1 MNRTL
6 RLGTRGSEL
15 ALAQSGMVAKALE
28 EAWPGLQ
35 VPLIII
41 KTTGDAHQDKALS
54 AFGGKGV
61 FTKELEDALLAGE
74 VDFAV
79 HSLKDLTSVLPPGL
93 TLAPTPEREDPRDC
107 LIGQRLEDLPQ
118 GARIGTGSPRRR
130 AQLKALRPD
139 LQCLDIRGNLPT
151 RVRKWREGQYD
162 ATVLAHAGLNRLG
175 FEKTGVAEHE
185 VHPLPLDQC
194 LPAAGQGLLGLEC
207 REGDEE
213 TLRLLGALAH
223 QDSACAAAAER
234 SFLAELEGGCQA
246 PAAAHAHVRDGRL
259 HVDAFLAMPD
269 GTRIMRSHGEGDPA
283 EAATLGRQAA
293 RDLLEQGG
301 DRLLQDA
308 RALID
313 NPPPTPP

>member
-15 ALAQSGMVAKALE
+15 ALAQSGMVAEALE
-28 EAWPGLQ
+28 KAWPGLE
-35 VPLIII
+35 VPLIVI

-79 HSLKDLTSVLPPGL
+79 HSLKDLPSVLPPGL

-107 LIGQRLEDLPQ
+107 LIGQALEDLPQ

-130 AQLKALRPD
+130 AQLKTLRPD
-139 LQCLDIRGNLPT
+139 LQCQDIRGNLPT
-151 RVRKWREGQYD
+151 RVRKWREGLYD
-162 ATVLAHAGLNRLG
+162 ATVLAHAGINRLG
-175 FEKTGVAEHE
+175 LEKTGLAPHE

-194 LPAAGQGLLGLEC
+194 IPAAGQGLLGLEC

-223 QDSACAAAAER
+223 QDSAHAAAAER
-234 SFLAELEGGCQA
+234 AFLAELEGGCQA
-246 PAAAHAHVRDGRL
+246 PAAAHAVVREGRL
-259 HVDAFLAMPD
+259 VVDAFLAMPD
-269 GTRIMRSHGEGDPA
+269 GTRVLRSHGEGDPS
-283 EAATLGRQAA
+283 EAAHLGRQAA
-293 RDLLEQGG
+293 RDLLTQGG
-301 DRLLQDA
+301 DRLLADA
-308 RALID
+308 RALVD
-313 NPPPTPP
+313 NPPS